1 MLGVERKRADNQN
14 RTVHTTF
21 FPAKCLALG
30 YLESICSQKN
40 CRNIQGKKK
49 TKTLF
54 DRSHLANPTG
64 RKRTSSGLAEGP
76 QEKERKNE
84 QQLPGSA
91 QEASQ
96 GRRQALGSQLLLQQ
110 TRQPTPARPGC
121 PQGHAEHTPAFWTWR
136 SGRPVVTTSHRQEL
150 PARHFCPA
158 SSGAHTRERGVVSI
172 WGSGP
177 PLE

>member
-1 MLGVERKRADNQN
+1 MFGPGLSGIHLLPEELSKYS
-14 RTVHTTF
+14 
-21 FPAKCLALG
+21 G
-30 YLESICSQKN
+30 E
-40 CRNIQGKKK
+40 KKK
-49 TKTLF
+49 KPKHCVIEVILQIQ
-54 DRSHLANPTG
+54 LEG
-64 RKRTSSGLAEGP
+64 REPAQDLQRGHKR
-76 QEKERKNE
+76 KRKNE

-121 PQGHAEHTPAFWTWR
+121 PEGHAEHRPAFWTWR